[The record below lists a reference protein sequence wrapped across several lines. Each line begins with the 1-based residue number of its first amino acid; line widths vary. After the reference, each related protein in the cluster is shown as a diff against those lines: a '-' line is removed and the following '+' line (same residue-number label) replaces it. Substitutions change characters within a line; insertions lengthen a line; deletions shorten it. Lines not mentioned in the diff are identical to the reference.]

1 HRELNDIIIRPEIYA
16 AVEAGY
22 LDGMGDMLTRGERAL
37 FAFAG
42 QFMIF
47 MQALRFL
54 TDHLNDDV
62 YYGAAYP
69 GQNRDRAANQFTLLE
84 RYADAQRM

>member
-1 HRELNDIIIRPEIYA
+1 MAEVGAWQARPLEQMYPVVFFDA
-16 AVEAGY
+16 
-22 LDGMGDMLTRGERAL
+22 LTPGEQTL

-42 QFMIF
+42 QFMIY

-69 GQNRDRAANQFTLLE
+69 GQNRDRAANQLTLLE
-84 RYADAQRM
+84 RYTEARAI